1 MATTLPNYV
10 TASVPNPPSRRAPWY
25 RNTSP
30 SYAGIFLWVPFYLE
44 LAGPTVSRASLGVC
58 LLGLVVAGLLCFG
71 LYYYAFGMLGMQTG
85 RTLYIVGTSTFG
97 TTGGYL
103 MPGLLMG
110 LLQIGWFAVATYFAM
125 HFIMKGLHQV
135 SKALFTFIALVWAY
149 GLAWVAIKGIGYVA
163 RLAQVLNWVPIIMVL
178 IVFWANKDGIG
189 NYQPPEHDP
198 WGGFLSMQSLIIGF
212 FATAGGG
219 RGGFWLEKPNPPGN
233 RFGGVTRKTPAN
245 FCPGG
250 VSVFFPGGPTS
261 HN

>member
-58 LLGLVVAGLLCFG
+58 LLGLLVAGLLCFG

-110 LLQIGWFAVATYFAM
+110 LLQIGWFAVATYFAAD
-125 HFIMKGLHQV
+125 FIMKGLNAQ
-135 SKALFTFIALVWAY
+135 SRPLRITICLVWAY
-149 GLAWVAIKGIGYVA
+149 VLAGIAIKGIQYVA
-163 RLAQVLNWVPIIMVL
+163 RVAQFLNWV
-178 IVFWANKDGIG
+178 
-189 NYQPPEHDP
+189 H
-198 WGGFLSMQSLIIGF
+198 
-212 FATAGGG
+212 
-219 RGGFWLEKPNPPGN
+219 
-233 RFGGVTRKTPAN
+233 
-245 FCPGG
+245 
-250 VSVFFPGGPTS
+250 
-261 HN
+261 